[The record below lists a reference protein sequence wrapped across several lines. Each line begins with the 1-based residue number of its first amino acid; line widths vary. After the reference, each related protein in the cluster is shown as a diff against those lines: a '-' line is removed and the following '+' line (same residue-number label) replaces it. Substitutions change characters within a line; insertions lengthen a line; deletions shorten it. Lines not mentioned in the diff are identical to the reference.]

1 MKFFADT
8 ASVKKIAELK
18 TINLVNGVTTNPSL
32 ILKEGKD
39 FHKIAREICSL
50 VSGPVSL
57 EVSSTSIKEMRVEAN
72 KLIQI
77 SDNVVVILPLTW
89 DGLKLCR
96 ELSDKGIKV
105 NMTLCFTL
113 NQALLAAKAG
123 SHFVSPFVGRLDDS
137 NIDGIELIKKI
148 RITYDNYQFNTKI
161 LAASIR
167 SQEHIERCALVGADA
182 ITAPP
187 EILHVM
193 ADHPLTKKGL
203 AKFLEDWAKSNQK
216 I

>member
-50 VSGPVSL
+50 LSGPVSL

-72 KLIQI
+72 KLIEI
-77 SDNVVVILPLTW
+77 SDNVVVKLPLTW

-105 NMTLCFTL
+105 NMTLCFSAS
-113 NQALLAAKAG
+113 QAILAAKAG
-123 SHFVSPFVGRLDDS
+123 AEYVSPFIGRLDDLNLS
-137 NIDGIELIKKI
+137 NK
-148 RITYDNYQFNTKI
+148 
-161 LAASIR
+161 
-167 SQEHIERCALVGADA
+167 V
-182 ITAPP
+182 
-187 EILHVM
+187 
-193 ADHPLTKKGL
+193 
-203 AKFLEDWAKSNQK
+203 
-216 I
+216 